1 MMKRFLLLPLL
12 LVLVACG
19 NAEMDVDQL
28 AIDEIA
34 TQESGVSSTATPA
47 GVLATVPPSSPTSS
61 ATAIPPSATPQP
73 PTATPLPPT
82 ATATQVRE
90 GTSTE
95 GEQTYE
101 VAYVASDDPLN
112 VRAEPDPEAEIVGTL
127 PLQTE
132 GIEVTGAG
140 EQVGD
145 NLWLPIEAGE
155 LAGWVNSLYLTETIA
170 ADTFCESEEARALVE
185 AFQEAVAVTDE
196 EALAGLINPQRG
208 LRVRVSWWNPEV
220 WLSGQEVDNLLSSD
234 TVYNWGVEDGSGN
247 RIQGSFR
254 DVILPMLERDLLPA
268 DEIACNEIVHGGT
281 AGLVQLPE
289 AYEGLNYYAFYRP
302 PGPDQVEMDW
312 GTWVVGVEQWQGEYE
327 VAFLVHFA
335 WEI

>member
-19 NAEMDVDQL
+19 TAEVD
-28 AIDEIA
+28 IA
-34 TQESGVSSTATPA
+34 EVATEEGGTNSSTATPA
-47 GVLATVPPSSPTSS
+47 AAATTTP
-61 ATAIPPSATPQP
+61 PPSATSTATTIPPTATRRP

-90 GTSTE
+90 GTTAE
-95 GEQTYE
+95 GERTYE
-101 VAYVASDDPLN
+101 VAYVEPEDQLN
-112 VRAEPDPEAEIVGTL
+112 VRAEPDPGAEIVGTL
-127 PLQTE
+127 ALQTE
-132 GIEVTGAG
+132 DVEITDEG

-145 NLWLPIEAGE
+145 NTWVPIQAGE
-155 LAGWVNSLYLTETIA
+155 LAGWVNSLYLTEVVA
-170 ADTFCESEEARALVE
+170 PDAFCESEEARTLVE
-185 AFQEAVAVTDE
+185 AFREAVAAADE
-196 EALAGLINPQRG
+196 DALAGLINPQRG

-220 WLSGQEVDNLLSSD
+220 WLSGEEAENLLSSD
-234 TVYNWGVEDGSGN
+234 TFHEWGVEDGSGN
-247 RIQGSFR
+247 PIQGSFQ

-289 AYEGLNYYAFYRP
+289 AYEGLNYYSFYRP
-302 PGPDQVEMDW
+302 PGEGEVEMDW

-327 VAFLVHFA
+327 IAFLVHFA